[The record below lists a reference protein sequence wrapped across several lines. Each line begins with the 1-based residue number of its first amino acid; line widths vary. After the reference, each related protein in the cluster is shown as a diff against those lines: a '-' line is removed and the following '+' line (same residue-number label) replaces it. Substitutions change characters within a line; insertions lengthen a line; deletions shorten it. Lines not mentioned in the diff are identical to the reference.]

1 MIESLE
7 LKRTEDDISIGE
19 REEILEELAKEKGY
33 SNYQDLK
40 DERAKQRGFRDWE
53 EYQEFLIRKYNGR
66 KEERKRNRLY
76 VFFNNAGK
84 IHPAKLEKY
93 ISCGLF

>member
-1 MIESLE
+1 MIKILE
-7 LKRTEDDISIGE
+7 LKRTEDDISIEE
-19 REEILEELAKEKGY
+19 REEILEKLAREKGY
-33 SNYQDLK
+33 SNYQKLK
-40 DERAKQRGFRDWE
+40 DERARQKGFRDWE
-53 EYQEFLIRKYNGR
+53 EYQEFLIRKHNGR

-93 ISCGLF
+93 IFCGRF